1 MSSIAATVDAV
12 SWEDVN
18 AEAALDDESVRLKNV
33 ITSGFPDR
41 RDELPEDLRY
51 FNPFRDELYVID
63 NTVFKEKKMLIPK
76 KLRVQ
81 IVEALHAAHQGVSSM
96 KANARDRFFWPHLD
110 ADIKNVRSQC
120 KLCNEIAPSQTH
132 EQIIVTP
139 SLTFRLNKWSWIY
152 FMLEAINIWC
162 MQTDI
167 PAGQRRRSS
176 QILMP
181 NQSYVN

>member
-1 MSSIAATVDAV
+1 MGGCKAD
-12 SWEDVN
+12 
-18 AEAALDDESVRLKNV
+18 AALDDESVRLKNV

-51 FNPFRDELYVID
+51 FYPFRDELYVID

-110 ADIKNVRSQC
+110 ADIKSVRNQC
-120 KLCNEIAPSQTH
+120 KLCNEIAPSQAN

-139 SLTFRLNKWSWIY
+139 SPNLPFEQVVMDLFY
-152 FMLEAINIWC
+152 VGG
-162 MQTDI
+162 QTDI
-167 PAGQRRRSS
+167 PAGQRWRSS